1 MYTTQGW
8 GTRAN
13 NKEPVFFVC
22 KPGVGDMRLV
32 RLGAFSAIKV
42 KIVVKDRIRDRVTFK
57 ISDRA
62 KVWAG
67 ES

>member
-1 MYTTQGW
+1 M
-8 GTRAN
+8 
-13 NKEPVFFVC
+13 FFVC

-62 KVWAG
+62 KV
-67 ES
+67 